1 MNNVSNSR
9 RSSGT
14 ALSRSRRP
22 GLAAAAVLA
31 LAAPALAA
39 TGASAQQAAAPAAL
53 PTVSA
58 EALATWQTNGV
69 VYAVET
75 VGNVVYAGGNFTKV
89 RPPGAAAGQSEQLRK
104 NVAAFDATTG
114 ALLPF
119 SHTFTAR
126 DYPVPATGK
135 YDATCS
141 PGTAA
146 GTYTCDTV
154 YEIRRSADGTG
165 IYVAGDFTAVDGTA
179 RGNVAAFSTAS
190 AALLPWRSPG
200 VNARV
205 RALAVSGDTVYLG
218 GSFTA
223 AGGQTRG
230 RLAAVDAAT
239 GALRPWAPNADKPV
253 ITLAL
258 TTDGSRVLLGGQFD
272 NVNGQP
278 IHGLA
283 AVEAGGTGASA
294 RWDSRPVP
302 LQSYVTDLSVK
313 GETVFASANG
323 EGAGVFDGR
332 LAANA
337 MTGVLAWQDVCLG
350 ATWAI
355 ESVGELVYSGSHA
368 HDCSTTS
375 GGFPESFN
383 VKAPAVPRLYRLLAQ
398 TADGQE
404 AKQIQHWFPTTN
416 GGIVGQLGP
425 RDLTWTG
432 SQLWVAGEFTTV
444 NGKPQQG
451 LTRFGTPPSAPRA
464 APLRPSAPTA
474 TSTRPGEVQL
484 TFRATEDLDDQRL
497 TYTVLRGVSTGSMT
511 AVGTVVADSK
521 PWDRPV
527 LSFRDAGLT
536 PGQDFVY
543 QVTAMDSSGR
553 TSTKSYATFVRV
565 ASTTDA
571 YADTVMQ
578 SGSTQYWR
586 LDDAAGS
593 PTAAATA
600 GSAGTAATG
609 AGFGRPGALTG
620 DPGRTAVLV
629 DGTSKGVIGSSVQD
643 VGPQTFSTEVWFRT
657 TSTTGG
663 KLVGFGDAQQAL
675 SNNYDRHTYLQ
686 PDGKLRAGVHTGV
699 VRTVTSPSSYNDGAW
714 HAVVTTL
721 GADGLKLYV
730 DGQLVAADA
739 TATGAQPYA
748 GYWRIGGDRLT
759 GWPGVG
765 TAANFTGDLDE
776 FAVYPRVLSAQEV
789 AAHRS
794 SGRP

>member
-1 MNNVSNSR
+1 MSNWR

-14 ALSRSRRP
+14 ARDGGRRP
-22 GLAAAAVLA
+22 ALAAAAVLA

-39 TGASAQQAAAPAAL
+39 TGASAQQVPAPAAL

-89 RPPGAAAGQSEQLRK
+89 RPPGAAAGVSEQPRK

-114 ALLPF
+114 ELLPF

-126 DYPVPATGK
+126 EYPVPTGGS

-141 PGTAA
+141 PGATA

-154 YEIRRSADGTG
+154 YEIRKSADGAS
-165 IYVAGDFTAVDGTA
+165 IYVGGDFTAVDGTD
-179 RGNVAAFSTAS
+179 RGNVAAFSTS
-190 AALLPWRSPG
+190 STALLPWQAAG
-200 VNARV
+200 INGRV
-205 RALAVSGDTVYLG
+205 RSLAVSGDTVYLG
-218 GSFTA
+218 GSFSA
-223 AGGQTRG
+223 AGGQPRA
-230 RLAAVDAAT
+230 RLAAVDTAT
-239 GALRPWAPNADKPV
+239 GALRPWAPTADRSV

-272 NVNGQP
+272 NVNGQA

-302 LQSYVTDLSVK
+302 LQSYITDLSVK
-313 GETVFASANG
+313 GETVFAAANG
-323 EGAGVFDGR
+323 EGGGVFDGR

-355 ESVGELVYSGSHA
+355 ESVGALVYSGSHA
-368 HDCSTTS
+368 HDCSKTA
-375 GGFPESFN
+375 GGFPESFH
-383 VKAPAVPRLYRLLAQ
+383 VKAPAVPRAYRLLAQ

-416 GGIVGQLGP
+416 GGIVGKLGP

-464 APLRPSAPTA
+464 APLRPTAPTA

-484 TFRATEDLDDQRL
+484 TVRTTEDLDDQRL
-497 TYTVLRGVSTGSMT
+497 TYTVLRGVTTGAMT
-511 AVGTVVADSK
+511 PVGTVVADSK

-527 LSFRDAGLT
+527 FTFKDAGLT
-536 PGQDFVY
+536 PGQDLVY
-543 QVTAMDSSGR
+543 QVTAKDSSGR
-553 TSTKSYATFVRV
+553 TSSKSSATSVRV
-565 ASTTDA
+565 ATTTDA
-571 YADTVMQ
+571 YADAVVQ

-593 PTAAATA
+593 STAAAAA
-600 GSAGTAATG
+600 GARGTAFIG
-609 AGFGRPGALTG
+609 AVFGRPGALTT
-620 DPGRTAVLV
+620 DPSRTAVST
-629 DGTSKGVIGSSVQD
+629 DGTAKGVIGSSVQD
-643 VGPQTFSTEVWFRT
+643 VGPQVFSTEVWFRT

-675 SNNYDRHTYLQ
+675 SNNYDRHTYMQ
-686 PDGKLRAGVHTGV
+686 PDGKLRFGVHTGA
-699 VRTVTSPSSYNDGAW
+699 VRTVTSPTAYNDGLW
-714 HAVVTTL
+714 HVAVSTL
-721 GADGLKLYV
+721 GADGMKLYV
-730 DGQLVAADA
+730 DGRLVAADA
-739 TATGAQPYA
+739 ATTGAQSYA

-759 GWPGVG
+759 GWTGVG
-765 TAANFTGDLDE
+765 TVGGFKGELDE

-789 AAHRS
+789 AAHHS
-794 SGRP
+794 AGRP